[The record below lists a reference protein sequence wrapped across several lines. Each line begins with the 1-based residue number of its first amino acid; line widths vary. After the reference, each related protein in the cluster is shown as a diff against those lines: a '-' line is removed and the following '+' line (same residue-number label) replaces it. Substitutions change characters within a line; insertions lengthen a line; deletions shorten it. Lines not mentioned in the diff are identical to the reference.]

1 MVKAA
6 YGFPSATPGVA
17 FSRDH
22 LKKPWTEVCTT
33 ASRHIHRV
41 TMYYTGGTS
50 AKFYACKRLT
60 AFWACASLPVGAIQ
74 GLSEGGTIPFT
85 AFLLYVGQLNTL
97 IEQTGW
103 VARIVLGM
111 LLFFSLFSWAL
122 IFQKLMMF
130 GRINRQT
137 SLFLRVFRANRTLP
151 DPRQMGDGR
160 SPLESEYAA
169 GFRELESQVR
179 TGNPPGKL
187 TSLNAVTVSMQLA
200 AAEEVRRAESYM
212 PWLATTGSVT
222 PFIGLFGTVWGVM
235 DAFTGLGTAGAASL
249 RAVAPGIAEALI
261 TTAAGLFT
269 AVPAVIAYNHF
280 VHDIRELSA
289 RMDSFAL
296 EVSAVVEKLYPSQRG

>member
-1 MVKAA
+1 MWVI
-6 YGFPSATPGVA
+6 
-17 FSRDH
+17 D
-22 LKKPWTEVCTT
+22 
-33 ASRHIHRV
+33 
-41 TMYYTGGTS
+41 
-50 AKFYACKRLT
+50 
-60 AFWACASLPVGAIQ
+60 Q
-74 GLSEGGTIPFT
+74 LSEGETIPLS
-85 AFLLYVGQLNTL
+85 AFLVYAGQLNTL

-111 LLFFSLFSWAL
+111 LLAFSLFSWAL

-130 GRINRQT
+130 SRIKRQT
-137 SLFLRVFRANRTLP
+137 SLFLRIFRANRTLP
-151 DPRQMGDGR
+151 DPRQMGGGG
-160 SPLESEYAA
+160 SPLESVYSA
-169 GFRELESQVR
+169 GIREIESQVR
-179 TGNPPGKL
+179 SGNPHGNI
-187 TSLNAVTVSMQLA
+187 TSLNAVTVTMQLA
-200 AAEEVRRAESYM
+200 AGDEVRKVESYM

-280 VHDIRELSA
+280 LHNIRDLSS

-296 EVSAVVEKLYPSQRG
+296 EVTAVVEKLYPSARG